1 MTLRRQLLVFVLV
14 LAVLPVVAWQSAR
27 QVESFLRESRAQA
40 QLAAASALAA
50 SLDLSPLPPFGA
62 YDLYVNPIDPPIQV
76 DGYAGDWQIW
86 QDYQQL
92 FKGRQDRFSVSLSL
106 ASWQRNVYALINV
119 RDASAQRASERAGVY
134 QPGDHLQ
141 LNLRDVRGFTR
152 YRLLPSVPGSFSLVP
167 VGTGANTT
175 GQSVVSPLPPPV
187 QGSWRETATGYQVE
201 LQLARAL
208 LGDTLD
214 LRAVDTGQGLGDPQV
229 VMTAP
234 TVQQARLIDVSDRV
248 SKALSSLVAPGTRAW
263 VLHPEGWVLAHA
275 GSLGS
280 GGGDAPSGWQ
290 QLAYRL
296 LAGHTLEQ
304 TASRAP
310 TVDLKLSGAEILAA
324 RQGSASV
331 SWRRVSAG
339 KVEASAAMPL
349 GNSGAVLVL
358 EQPADPLLLATNQ
371 SALRLLGLTLL
382 VVAIVVLGL
391 LAHNTWLSIRIRRLR
406 DASEQALSRF
416 ATADEAPLPG
426 TDASDEI
433 GDLARSFSG
442 LFGEL
447 RSYNH
452 YLKTLASKLS
462 HELNTPLAVVR
473 SSLENLKHEALS
485 EQAQTFALRADEGA
499 SRLRNILSAMS
510 EASRLEHSLEQAEAL
525 AFDLT
530 DVISGCV
537 EGYRSV
543 YTHCQWKV
551 RQPDTAMMT
560 GAPELL
566 AQMLDKLADNA
577 AGFCPQGGQVTLAL
591 SRLGRGWRLLFDNDG
606 PLLPEQLQ
614 DQIFDSLVSS
624 RGEATDQPHLGLGL
638 HIVRL
643 IVRAHGGRISAR
655 NRDDGKG
662 VEFVLNLSSIRR
674 YNDSDSNF
682 PRLD

>member
-40 QLAAASALAA
+40 QLASTSALAA
-50 SLDLSPLPPFGA
+50 SLDLSLLPTFGEF
-62 YDLYVNPIDPPIQV
+62 DLYLNPIDPPVQV

-86 QDYQQL
+86 LDYQQV
-92 FKGRQDRFSVSLSL
+92 FDGRQDRFSVALSL

-119 RDASAQRASERAGVY
+119 RDASSQRASERAGVY

-141 LNLRDVRGFTR
+141 INLRDLRGFTR
-152 YRLLPSVPGSFSLVP
+152 YRLLPSVPGSFTLLP
-167 VGTGANTT
+167 LGAGANSS
-175 GQSVVSPLPPPV
+175 QSAINPLPPPV
-187 QGSWRETATGYQVE
+187 QGSWRETSSGYQVE
-201 LQLARAL
+201 LQLPRAL

-214 LRAVDTGQGLGDPQV
+214 LGAIDTGQGLGDPQIV
-229 VMTAP
+229 TTAP
-234 TVQQARLIDVSDRV
+234 SAEASRLIEVNNTLMGE
-248 SKALSSLVAPGTRAW
+248 LSALVAKGSRAW
-263 VLHPEGWVLAHA
+263 ILHPQGWVLAYA
-275 GSLGS
+275 GNLGS
-280 GGGDAPSGWQ
+280 VSGEAPTGWQ
-290 QLAYRL
+290 RLAYRL

-304 TASRAP
+304 TASRGSA
-310 TVDLKLSGAEILAA
+310 VDLQLSGPEILAA
-324 RQGSASV
+324 KQGRASV

-349 GNSGAVLVL
+349 GNSGAILVL

-416 ATADEAPLPG
+416 AAADEVPLPG
-426 TDASDEI
+426 TSASDEI

-442 LFGEL
+442 LFAEL

-499 SRLRNILSAMS
+499 GRLRNILSAMS

-525 AFDLT
+525 EFDFT

-537 EGYRSV
+537 DGYRSV
-543 YTHCQWKV
+543 YTHCQWQV
-551 RQPDTAMMT
+551 QLPDAAMMK

-577 AGFCPQGGQVTLAL
+577 AGFCPARGQVTLTL
-591 SRLGRGWRLLFDNDG
+591 SRLGKGWRLVFGNDG
-606 PLLPEQLQ
+606 PLLPEQLKE
-614 DQIFDSLVSS
+614 QIFDSLVSS
-624 RGEATDQPHLGLGL
+624 RGEDTDQPHLGLGL

-655 NRDDGKG
+655 NRSDDTG
-662 VEFVLNLSSIRR
+662 VEFVMNLFGVV
-674 YNDSDSNF
+674 SNN
-682 PRLD
+682 PAS